1 MHFFFPETTRVY
13 VKAFLVYK
21 KVTRLQHKYCTR
33 GNGHN
38 PTCDGVMCI
47 TPFNLVVLIVMKSNI
62 DIGEI
67 QCLQKVKVVISIP
80 KMNKQVNKEKM
91 ITTFAIFARP

>member
-1 MHFFFPETTRVY
+1 M
-13 VKAFLVYK
+13 KAFLVYK
-21 KVTRLQHKYCTR
+21 KVKRLQQKYCTR
-33 GNGHN
+33 ANGHN
-38 PTCDGVMCI
+38 PTCDGVMCMI
-47 TPFNLVVLIVMKSNI
+47 PFNLVVLIVTKSNI

-91 ITTFAIFARP
+91 ITTFAIFARL

>member
-1 MHFFFPETTRVY
+1 
-13 VKAFLVYK
+13 
-21 KVTRLQHKYCTR
+21 
-33 GNGHN
+33 
-38 PTCDGVMCI
+38 
-47 TPFNLVVLIVMKSNI
+47 MKSNI

-91 ITTFAIFARP
+91 ITTFAKFARP

>member
-1 MHFFFPETTRVY
+1 
-13 VKAFLVYK
+13 
-21 KVTRLQHKYCTR
+21 
-33 GNGHN
+33 
-38 PTCDGVMCI
+38 MCMI
-47 TPFNLVVLIVMKSNI
+47 PFNLVVLIVMKSNI

-91 ITTFAIFARP
+91 ITTFAISARLNHYITYIRVSDVHLSLPSPVEFHLNICFA

>member
-1 MHFFFPETTRVY
+1 
-13 VKAFLVYK
+13 
-21 KVTRLQHKYCTR
+21 
-33 GNGHN
+33 
-38 PTCDGVMCI
+38 MCMI
-47 TPFNLVVLIVMKSNI
+47 PFNLVVLIVMKSNI

-91 ITTFAIFARP
+91 ITTFAIFARL